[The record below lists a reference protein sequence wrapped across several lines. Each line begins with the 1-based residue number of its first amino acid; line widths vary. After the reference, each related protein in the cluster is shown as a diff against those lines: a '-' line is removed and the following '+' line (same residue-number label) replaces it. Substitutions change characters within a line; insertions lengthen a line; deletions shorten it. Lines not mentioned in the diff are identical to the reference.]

1 MKSVVENHRDINPAS
16 DNIQMQ
22 QSIIE
27 WVSIFDSV
35 VRKPQTIEELIKSPI
50 FYLILMEI
58 EPQWFPSLPP
68 ALLQKDLN

>member
-1 MKSVVENHRDINPAS
+1 MKSVVENHRDTNPAS

-27 WVSIFDSV
+27 WVSTFDSV
-35 VRKPQTIEELIKSPI
+35 VRKPQTVEELIKSPI

-58 EPQWFPSLPP
+58 EPHWFPSLPP